1 MIAEDLI
8 NNNTL
13 TNITVCDGQKVVPE
27 DIALTAI
34 NMAKIEGYNQA
45 IDDVL
50 KLLDKSEAE
59 IYIGVFKDI
68 EKLKK
73 WKQ

>member
-1 MIAEDLI
+1 MTAEDLI
-8 NNNTL
+8 NNNAL
-13 TNITVCDGQKVVPE
+13 TNITVCDGQKVVFE

-34 NMAKIEGYNQA
+34 NIAKMEGYNQA
-45 IDDVL
+45 IDDVI
-50 KLLDKSEAE
+50 KLLDDSEEE

-73 WKQ
+73 

>member
-1 MIAEDLI
+1 MMAEDLI
-8 NNNTL
+8 KNNAL

-27 DIALTAI
+27 EIALTAI
-34 NMAKIEGYNQA
+34 NVAKIEGYNQA
-45 IDDVL
+45 IDDVI
-50 KLLDKSEAE
+50 KLLDDSEEE

-73 WKQ
+73 

>member
-1 MIAEDLI
+1 MAEDLI
-8 NNNTL
+8 KNNAL

-27 DIALTAI
+27 EIALTAI
-34 NMAKIEGYNQA
+34 NVAKIEGYNQA
-45 IDDVL
+45 IDDVI
-50 KLLDKSEAE
+50 KLLDDSEEE

-73 WKQ
+73 